1 MSREELIRELTKRTG
16 IDKSILLLKSTPELE
31 DLYEERILNKGMF

>member
-1 MSREELIRELTKRTG
+1 MSREELIHELTKRTG
-16 IDKSILLLKSTPELE
+16 IDKSLLLLKTTDELE